1 MVRKLLKYDLKA
13 VFKYLVVIYAIILGT
28 AGFNRLLQVFEQE
41 NALWYDIAFRSSVVL
56 LVIGIAS
63 LMLLTVILLVYR
75 FQRNLFSNEGYLTFT
90 LPATV
95 HEHLWA
101 KILCALICMASSVAV
116 VLLSVLIATSG
127 EVFAELW
134 SGVRF
139 LFSRLVRAVKPL
151 NMTLYIVEVTVLLIL
166 TAIDS
171 VMLLETC
178 ITLGQLAKKHR
189 IGLAVGIFF
198 IQYFIFQIVGT
209 LFLIFEAMRDF
220 ELFVVLGEAFDKN
233 PIASFHV
240 LFCVII
246 VIALLLFLL
255 YYFVMHRV
263 MKKHLNLE

>member
-13 VFKYLVVIYAIILGT
+13 VFKYLIVVYAIILGT

-56 LVIGIAS
+56 LIIGLAS
-63 LMLLTVILLVYR
+63 LMFLTWILLVYR

-116 VLLSVLIATSG
+116 VLLAGLIATSG
-127 EVFAELW
+127 ETFAELW
-134 SGVRF
+134 KAARF
-139 LFSRLVRAVKPL
+139 LFSRLVRQVKPV
-151 NMTLYIVEVTVLLIL
+151 NMTLYIVEATVLIVI
-166 TAIDS
+166 TALDS
-171 VMLLETC
+171 VMLFETC

-198 IQYFIFQIVGT
+198 IQYFILQIVGT
-209 LFLIFEAMRDF
+209 LFLILEAMRDF
-220 ELFVVLGEAFDKN
+220 ELFVLLGDAISKN
-233 PIASFHV
+233 PITAFHV
-240 LFCVII
+240 LFAVGI
-246 VIALLLFLL
+246 VFAVLLFLL
-255 YYFVMHRV
+255 YYFVMHRI